1 MSTVPPLKKQ
11 FKIYANYLKTNS
23 EENEMKSDYEQGI
36 EAGLEIATTMIN
48 KELGTEFPSLGII
61 LQHLWSVKMG
71 YKSLTELKEPA

>member
-1 MSTVPPLKKQ
+1 
-11 FKIYANYLKTNS
+11 
-23 EENEMKSDYEQGI
+23 MKSDYEQGI

-71 YKSLTELKEPA
+71 YKSITELKEPA